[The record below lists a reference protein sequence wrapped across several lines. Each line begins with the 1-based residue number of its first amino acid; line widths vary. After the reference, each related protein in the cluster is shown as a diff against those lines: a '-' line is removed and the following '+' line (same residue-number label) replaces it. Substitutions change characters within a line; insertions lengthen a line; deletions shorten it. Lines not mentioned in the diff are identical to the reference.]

1 MCWDFTHIKIKR
13 CLEKWQLLFSKA
25 GKTLTRSFKNPSF
38 LKHWQAREI
47 REWISQQ
54 GRDDILDDGA
64 EKRQY
69 NRHRHRAEIMSV
81 VGTWCRDDA
90 TLVLRSSRTIE
101 YHCNMY
107 LGGSALIIRQ
117 AVPSLICVTGV
128 F

>member
-1 MCWDFTHIKIKR
+1 M
-13 CLEKWQLLFSKA
+13 L
-25 GKTLTRSFKNPSF
+25 GKVVVAVFQGWENPDNKLRNPSF

-90 TLVLRSSRTIE
+90 TLVLRSSRTIQ

-117 AVPSLICVTGV
+117 AVPSLICVAGV